1 MIRTVTHLDVLQSHS
16 VVQVLDNDL
25 RVALVACCSS
35 VAGVVVVVVASSCPS
50 RLLVVIKLVMS
61 PSVIRRVALLHYS
74 NEGI

>member
-1 MIRTVTHLDVLQSHS
+1 MFRTVTTHLDVLQSHS

-25 RVALVACCSS
+25 GAALIACCPS
-35 VAGVVVVVVASSCPS
+35 VAGVVVVVASSCPS

-61 PSVIRRVALLHYS
+61 PFVIRRVALLHYS